1 MFYFNQLLYII
12 FINVICFNIVNSE
25 DPIFVKHANGE
36 IPDFE
41 WRDLTETEM
50 KQWYSP
56 VDLCML
62 EQTDRYKYV
71 REVRLGLVLFI

>member
-1 MFYFNQLLYII
+1 MFYFYQFLSIILLINII
-12 FINVICFNIVNSE
+12 NIVNSE

-36 IPDFE
+36 IPDFK
-41 WRDLTETEM
+41 WRDLTEKEM

-71 REVRLGLVLFI
+71 REIRLGMFY